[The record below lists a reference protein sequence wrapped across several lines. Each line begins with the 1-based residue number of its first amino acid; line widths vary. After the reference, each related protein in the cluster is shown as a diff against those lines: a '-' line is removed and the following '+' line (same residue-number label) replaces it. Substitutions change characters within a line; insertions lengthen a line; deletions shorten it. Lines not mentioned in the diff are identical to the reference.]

1 MDTAYRLFMYIFPY
15 VVSMAVYLWLIRRAR
30 RVPHKMAKGIAL
42 LVIAAGVGYT
52 VYRIIISFSTALT
65 DDNFHASPI
74 IVSII
79 VGFFAAMAMAF
90 GEPEK

>member
-1 MDTAYRLFMYIFPY
+1 MDTAYRIFMYIFPY
-15 VVSMAVYLWLIRRAR
+15 AVSMAVYIWLFRRAR
-30 RVPHKMAKGIAL
+30 RVPHPTAKWVAW

-52 VYRIIISFSTALT
+52 FYRIVISISTALT

-79 VGFFAAMAMAF
+79 VGFFAAIAMAF